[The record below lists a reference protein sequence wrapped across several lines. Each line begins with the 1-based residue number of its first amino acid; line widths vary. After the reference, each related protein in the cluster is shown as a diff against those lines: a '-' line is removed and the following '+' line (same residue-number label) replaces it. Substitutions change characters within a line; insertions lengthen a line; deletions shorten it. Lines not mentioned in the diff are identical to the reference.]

1 MSVHNDTYCYPVG
14 WSYAD
19 YMPTTHRKPPALQ
32 PELYRFS
39 SLDFTTVGLYVAV
52 AAFFAV
58 AGELLLPFLRQ
69 LTPSAA
75 AASFGINLLFYGC
88 VGALALVA
96 ARRVVA
102 RDLRVLATRPWFT
115 LLMVPASVVAM
126 MIFTAIVVVAGGVD
140 QTSANQAGLQEL
152 MQQVPAW
159 LMIPLL
165 VVVGPFV
172 EEYLFRHLLIGKLSR
187 RVNIWL
193 CCALS
198 VVLFAAL
205 HIVGQEAV
213 TLTALLPYLA
223 MGATLVFV
231 YVWTGKN
238 LMFSYF
244 VHAAKN
250 LLAAVFVYTVP
261 PEVFEQLQQV
271 QP

>member
-1 MSVHNDTYCYPVG
+1 
-14 WSYAD
+14 
-19 YMPTTHRKPPALQ
+19 
-32 PELYRFS
+32 
-39 SLDFTTVGLYVAV
+39 LDFGTVGLYVAV
-52 AAFFAV
+52 AALFAV
-58 AGELLLPFLRQ
+58 AGELLAPLLRQ
-69 LTPSAA
+69 LAPSPA
-75 AASFGINLLFYGC
+75 AASYGVNLLFYGS
-88 VGALALVA
+88 VGILAVIA
-96 ARRVVA
+96 ARRVIS

-115 LLMVPASVVAM
+115 LMMVPAAVVAR
-126 MIFTAIVVVAGGVD
+126 MILTALVVSAAGGV
-140 QTSANQAGLQEL
+140 QTSANQEGLQEL

-159 LMIPLL
+159 LMVP
-165 VVVGPFV
+165 VVVIVGPFV
-172 EEYLFRHLLIGKLSR
+172 EEYMFRHLLIGKLSR

-205 HIVGQEAV
+205 HIVGQEAI
-213 TLTALLPYLA
+213 TLPALLPYLA

-250 LLAAVFVYTVP
+250 LVAVIFIYAIP
-261 PEVFEQLQQV
+261 PELFEQLQQA

>member
-1 MSVHNDTYCYPVG
+1 MATVH
-14 WSYAD
+14 
-19 YMPTTHRKPPALQ
+19 RLPPSPQ
-32 PELYRFS
+32 PQLYRFS
-39 SLDFTTVGLYVAV
+39 RLDLATLCLYVAI
-52 AAFFAV
+52 AGFFAA
-58 AGELLLPFLRQ
+58 AGDLLAPFLRQ
-69 LTPSAA
+69 IAPSPA
-75 AASFGINLLFYGC
+75 AASYAVNLLFYAS
-88 VGALALVA
+88 VGILALLA
-96 ARRVVA
+96 ARKVVI

-115 LLMVPASVVAM
+115 LLMVPAAVIAM
-126 MIFTAIVVVAGGVD
+126 MILTAVVVAANGQVE
-140 QTSANQAGLQEL
+140 TSANQAGLQAL

-159 LMIPLL
+159 LMVPLL

-172 EEYLFRHLLIGKLSR
+172 EEYIFRHLLIGKLSR
-187 RVNIWL
+187 RINVWI

-231 YVWTGKN
+231 YMWTGKN

-250 LLAAVFVYTVP
+250 LLAVILVYAIP
-261 PEVFEQLQQV
+261 PELFEQMQNIQA
-271 QP
+271 

>member
-1 MSVHNDTYCYPVG
+1 MT
-14 WSYAD
+14 
-19 YMPTTHRKPPALQ
+19 TTHRRPPPPQ

-39 SLDFTTVGLYVAV
+39 PLDFGTVGLYVAM
-52 AAFFAV
+52 AGLFAV
-58 AGELLLPFLRQ
+58 AGELLAPFLRQ
-69 LTPSAA
+69 LAPSPA
-75 AASFGINLLFYGC
+75 AASYGVNLIFYGS
-88 VGALALVA
+88 VGILAVTA
-96 ARRVVA
+96 ARRVIG
-102 RDLRVLATRPWFT
+102 RDLQVLATRPWFT
-115 LLMVPASVVAM
+115 LMMVPAAVIAM
-126 MIFTAIVVVAGGVD
+126 MILTALVVSAAGGV

-159 LMIPLL
+159 LMVP
-165 VVVGPFV
+165 VVVIVGPFV
-172 EEYLFRHLLIGKLSR
+172 EEYIFRHLLIGKLSR

-205 HIVGQEAV
+205 HIVGQEAI
-213 TLTALLPYLA
+213 TLPALLPYLA

-231 YVWTGKN
+231 YMWTGKN

-250 LLAAVFVYTVP
+250 LLAVVFIYAIP
-261 PEVFEQLQQV
+261 PQLFEQLQQA

>member
-1 MSVHNDTYCYPVG
+1 MATVH
-14 WSYAD
+14 
-19 YMPTTHRKPPALQ
+19 RLPPAPQ
-32 PELYRFS
+32 PQLYRFS
-39 SLDFTTVGLYVAV
+39 RLDVATLFLYVAI
-52 AAFFAV
+52 AGFFAA
-58 AGELLLPFLRQ
+58 AGDLLAPFLRQ
-69 LTPSAA
+69 IAPSPA
-75 AASFGINLLFYGC
+75 AASYAVNLLFYAS
-88 VGALALVA
+88 VGILALLA
-96 ARRVVA
+96 ARKVVV

-115 LLMVPASVVAM
+115 LLMVPAAVIAM
-126 MIFTAIVVVAGGVD
+126 MILTAVVVAANGQVE
-140 QTSANQAGLQEL
+140 TSANQAGLQAL

-159 LMIPLL
+159 LMVPLL

-172 EEYLFRHLLIGKLSR
+172 EEYIFRHLLIGKLSR
-187 RVNIWL
+187 RLNIWI

-231 YVWTGKN
+231 YMWTGKN

-250 LLAAVFVYTVP
+250 LLAVILVYAIP
-261 PEVFEQLQQV
+261 PELFEQMQNIQA
-271 QP
+271 

>member
-1 MSVHNDTYCYPVG
+1 MT
-14 WSYAD
+14 
-19 YMPTTHRKPPALQ
+19 TTHRRPPPPQ

-39 SLDFTTVGLYVAV
+39 PLDFGTVGLYVAM
-52 AAFFAV
+52 AGLFAV
-58 AGELLLPFLRQ
+58 AGELLAPFLRQ
-69 LTPSAA
+69 LAPSPA
-75 AASFGINLLFYGC
+75 AASYGVNLIFYGS
-88 VGALALVA
+88 VGILAVTA
-96 ARRVVA
+96 ARRVIG
-102 RDLRVLATRPWFT
+102 RDLQVLATRPWFT
-115 LLMVPASVVAM
+115 LMMVPAAVIAM
-126 MIFTAIVVVAGGVD
+126 MILTALVVSAAGGV

-159 LMIPLL
+159 LMVP
-165 VVVGPFV
+165 VVVIVGPFV
-172 EEYLFRHLLIGKLSR
+172 EEYIFRHLLIGKLSR

-205 HIVGQEAV
+205 HIVGQEAI
-213 TLTALLPYLA
+213 TLPALLPYLA

-231 YVWTGKN
+231 YMWTGKN

-250 LLAAVFVYTVP
+250 LLAVVFIYAIP
-261 PEVFEQLQQV
+261 PELFEQLQQA